1 MRASGLSY
9 VRSSFLVSLVLS
21 LSTASHVLAA
31 GHLPDIRVIALLGAL
46 LMVPMT
52 LVGRRRMSFRSA
64 LASMGVGQ
72 LLLHILFGMTA
83 VPAVCRTSSAMP
95 GHHAAFELA
104 CSPAVQSPMDAAS
117 NGFTMVLMHGL
128 ASVILATALSGSDD
142 AVALLRAWLAPA
154 LGVVP
159 PAPALPALPRD
170 LVAAV
175 PAPTAPLPVHASVP
189 TLRGPPSA
197 TERPLTAR
205 RG

>member
-1 MRASGLSY
+1 MVRVSGLSY
-9 VRSSFLVSLVLS
+9 LRSFILVSLVLS

-31 GHLPDIRVIALLGAL
+31 GHLPDSRVIALLGAL

-52 LVGRRRMSFRSA
+52 LLARRRLSFRSA

-72 LLLHILFGMTA
+72 VLLHVLFGMTA

-104 CSPAVQSPMDAAS
+104 CSPAAQSQMDVAA
-117 NGFTMVLMHGL
+117 NGLTMLLMHGL
-128 ASVILATALSGSDD
+128 ASVILAAALSRSDD
-142 AVALLRAWLAPA
+142 AVALLRAWLAPV

-159 PAPALPALPRD
+159 LVPTLPTLPRD

-189 TLRGPPSA
+189 TLRGPPA
-197 TERPLTAR
+197 
-205 RG
+205 